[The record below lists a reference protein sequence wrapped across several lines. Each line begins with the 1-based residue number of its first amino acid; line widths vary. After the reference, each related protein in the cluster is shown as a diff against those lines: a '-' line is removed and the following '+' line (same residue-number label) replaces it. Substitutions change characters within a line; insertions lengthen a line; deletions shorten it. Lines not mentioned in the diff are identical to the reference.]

1 MLDVLEGLEC
11 REIASG
17 LEWSCESG
25 QRCLIIELKTSRT
38 RFMDAAGS
46 SELLGLFPTS
56 ILAASLQFKKL
67 WMVEAIF
74 ETTLNYGS
82 MFASLHDRVDHPML
96 SWMSMRQRGQAK
108 GQQSCRKLVS
118 FDHVVARCDV

>member
-1 MLDVLEGLEC
+1 
-11 REIASG
+11 
-17 LEWSCESG
+17 
-25 QRCLIIELKTSRT
+25 
-38 RFMDAAGS
+38 MDTAGS

-82 MFASLHDRVDHPML
+82 MFASLHDRVDHLML
-96 SWMSMRQRGQAK
+96 SWMGMRQRG
-108 GQQSCRKLVS
+108 
-118 FDHVVARCDV
+118 